1 MCVNPAPLFWIAEVP
16 DSMATSD
23 SRPTKSKMNT
33 KKKVVS
39 STNWDS
45 PGKDGTMTIQRTGT
59 NERVTIAAHSTIMI
73 VILLSRDFSFW
84 STMGFSFFMLQ
95 FETLYLINYKTL
107 MNSSYSRFD
116 FLGIC

>member
-1 MCVNPAPLFWIAEVP
+1 MP

-23 SRPTKSKMNT
+23 SRPIKSKMNT

-45 PGKDGTMTIQRTGT
+45 PGKDGTMTIQRTGK

-73 VILLSRDFSFW
+73 VILLSRDFS
-84 STMGFSFFMLQ
+84 SIT
-95 FETLYLINYKTL
+95 KH
-107 MNSSYSRFD
+107 
-116 FLGIC
+116 